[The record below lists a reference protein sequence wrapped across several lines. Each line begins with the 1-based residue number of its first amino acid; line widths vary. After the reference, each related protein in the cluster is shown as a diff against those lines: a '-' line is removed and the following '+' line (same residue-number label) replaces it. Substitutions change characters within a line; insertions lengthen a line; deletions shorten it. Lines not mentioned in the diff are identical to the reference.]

1 MTSTIVRIAQ
11 LQVMASRGY
20 DLSVLSAIEHAA
32 MAQAV
37 GMREAKGLRA
47 HSADDVLALA
57 GSLVPSGA
65 QLDQLYM
72 ETLSHL
78 REKPLQTLERIADQL
93 GSAAAALEQ
102 IAARSAARAVTL
114 AQFAKIQGAI
124 GQRYA
129 QLIQAAQTLERAGVV
144 PVHLQGRLANLSERP
159 DGPLSIFYDK
169 AVALVDAS
177 QHNSREPMRQR
188 QRAA

>member
-1 MTSTIVRIAQ
+1 MASTIVRISQ

-32 MAQAV
+32 IAQAV
-37 GMREAKGLRA
+37 DMREARGLRA
-47 HSADDVLALA
+47 HPGDEVLALA
-57 GSLVPSGA
+57 GTLVPGGA

-102 IAARSAARAVTL
+102 TAARSAARPVTL

-144 PVHLQGRLANLSERP
+144 PVYLQGRLANLSQRP
-159 DGPLSIFYDK
+159 DGPLGIFYDK
-169 AVALVDAS
+169 AVALIDTDRHS
-177 QHNSREPMRQR
+177 PREPMRQR